1 MNKATELTED
11 ELAKLKGYMHKT
23 PVEVEGNEEVKYLV
37 HGAKDLEIDHD
48 VWPIAEGG
56 DIVKLE
62 AGDHKCKVDGEDF
75 VIHSTGDEWFIH
87 SKDVANQDP
96 TPAPT
101 PTLLLRRPRPTRTRR
116 RTTSRKTRSLRRRTR
131 NPRTSRRL
139 RTKVRRRRSARPVRY
154 RSTSPTL
161 PKRPTSCSSS
171 TVPAAWGQSNPVS
184 KT

>member
-37 HGAKDLEIDHD
+37 HGAKNLEIDHD

-87 SKDVANQDP
+87 SKDVANQEPTPAATPDSTP

-101 PTLLLRRPRPTRTRR
+101 NEDEDENEPKDPKPEEEDPKPEDKPKAQNKG
-116 RTTSRKTRSLRRRTR
+116 SQ
-131 NPRTSRRL
+131 
-139 RTKVRRRRSARPVRY
+139 A
-154 RSTSPTL
+154 
-161 PKRPTSCSSS
+161 PKRETGK
-171 TVPAAWGQSNPVS
+171 VPVNKSNIAKEAYELFQAYGPGCVGA
-184 KT
+184 K